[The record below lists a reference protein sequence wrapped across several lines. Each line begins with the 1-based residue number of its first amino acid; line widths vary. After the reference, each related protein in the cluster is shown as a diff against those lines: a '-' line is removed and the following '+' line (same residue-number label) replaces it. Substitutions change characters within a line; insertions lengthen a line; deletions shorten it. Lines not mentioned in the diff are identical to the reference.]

1 LQSAIPAGGK
11 TLALITKTRNLQSLP
26 IFYGKPIDS
35 SWRQLTKAAHGTNVC
50 RVILLLS
57 VVAAL
62 TSLPLIAKSQS
73 APDAEHFPDAPSVAP
88 SGKLNL
94 TYVRPTEKTKFNNYL
109 FDMFGPYP
117 VLGAAATAGIN
128 QANNVPPEWNQGAE
142 GYFKRFGSHYG
153 ISMVATTT
161 RYGLSKAFNEDD
173 LYYQCEC
180 SGIFPRTRHALVST
194 LTARRGEDGHR
205 VFSVPAL
212 VAPYVG
218 AMVATY
224 GWYPNRYGAKDAFRM
239 GNYSLLTY
247 AGENLAMEFIFNGSH
262 SLFRRMH
269 LKHAQGSSTE

>member
-1 LQSAIPAGGK
+1 M
-11 TLALITKTRNLQSLP
+11 ALITKTRNLQSLP
-26 IFYGKPIDS
+26 IFYGKPINR
-35 SWRQLTKAAHGTNVC
+35 SWRQLTKAVCGTNIC
-50 RVILLLS
+50 RVMLLLS
-57 VVAAL
+57 AVAFL
-62 TSLPLIAKSQS
+62 TSLPPLAKSQS
-73 APDAEHFPDAPSVAP
+73 APDAEHAPDTPAVAT
-88 SGKLNL
+88 SGKPNL

-117 VLGAAATAGIN
+117 VLGAAAAAGIN
-128 QANNVPPEWNQGAE
+128 QANNAPPEWNQGAE
-142 GYFKRFGSHYG
+142 GYFKRFGSRYG
-153 ISMVATTT
+153 ISAVATTT
-161 RYGLSKAFNEDD
+161 RYGLSKAFNEDG

-180 SGIFPRTRHALVST
+180 SGIFPRTRHALFST

-212 VAPYVG
+212 VAPYAG

-262 SLFRRMH
+262 SLFRRIH
-269 LKHAQGSSTE
+269 LKHTRGSSTE